1 MSNGGRKR
9 TRLERVAA
17 LELPPGS
24 FERTWQYLQRSDV
37 LVRLGLCIVAI
48 IALWLVTTSW
58 TTPLGYHRNFTPQRN
73 IVAKVA
79 FRRADPERTE
89 LARAAAEQQVR
100 YVYNHNKAAL
110 TQLRAALRNTL
121 TSVAGAK
128 SLAEIEKLD
137 KKVWQDFFPPA
148 AAGARRPRPNNRTR
162 SSRNFTT
169 RCRLLSRWTRWN
181 RPLPRRWL
189 PTNAMA

>member
-1 MSNGGRKR
+1 MSSGGQKR

-24 FERTWQYLQRSDV
+24 LERAWKYLQQTDV
-37 LVRLGLCIVAI
+37 LVRLGLCLLAIVG
-48 IALWLVTTSW
+48 LWVVTASW
-58 TTPLGYHRNFTPQRN
+58 TMPLGYHRNFTPQRN

-100 YVYNHNKAAL
+100 YVYDHNDAAL

-121 TSVAGAK
+121 TTLYGVK
-128 SLAEIEKLD
+128 
-137 KKVWQDFFPPA
+137 
-148 AAGARRPRPNNRTR
+148 
-162 SSRNFTT
+162 
-169 RCRLLSRWTRWN
+169 
-181 RPLPRRWL
+181 
-189 PTNAMA
+189 